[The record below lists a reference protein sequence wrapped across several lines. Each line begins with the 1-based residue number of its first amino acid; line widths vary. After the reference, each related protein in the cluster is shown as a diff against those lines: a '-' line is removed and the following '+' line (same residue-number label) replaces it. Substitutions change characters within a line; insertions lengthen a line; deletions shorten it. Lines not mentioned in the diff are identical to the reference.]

1 MKIEMNPNEMVIK
14 ASDSSQV
21 LNGSSIKGKLILT
34 NQRLYFKASANGK
47 RHNDVEIW
55 PEEIKE
61 VMLFNNRLL
70 FSTGLNIV
78 TNNGIKNKFLVKNRN
93 DWSEM
98 IVRMC

>member
-34 NQRLYFKASANGK
+34 NQRLYFKASENGK

-55 PEEIKE
+55 PDDIKE
-61 VMLFNNRLL
+61 VMLFNNRIL

-78 TNNGIKNKFLVKNRN
+78 TDDGIENKFLVKNRN